1 MNTTE
6 EKPCNTV
13 ELDVEG
19 MDCPSC
25 ALRIEKNLSKIKGID
40 DVKVNLGSETAVIT
54 YEKSEVDLDS
64 IIKAIGKI
72 GYKAI
77 EPDFDETEEIAEAE
91 RKRFISRF
99 RQKIFVSITLS
110 IVIVLLGMKEH
121 ISLINFISDNT
132 SNWISL
138 VLSTIVVFWCGQKFI
153 KGFWASLKAKTADM
167 DTLIV
172 LGTMSAYC
180 YSAAIMFFPSLSAE
194 HHPMVY
200 FESAAMIITFIL
212 LGNYL
217 EAILKNKTQ
226 YAVKSLINLQSKN
239 ATVIRHNAEVQ
250 IPIKKVKISDIVIVK
265 PGERIPVD
273 GEVSE
278 GFSAVDES
286 MITGESMPVEKIQGT
301 KVIGGTMNLNGFLKV
316 RTEKIGKDS
325 FLSKIIGLVKDAQKT
340 KPKIQ
345 RIADKV
351 SSVFVPVVVIISLI
365 TFIIWNFVIGEPF
378 SFSLLKAVA
387 VLIIAC
393 PCALGLATPIAIVVG
408 VGKAAE
414 NHILFNNAEAIE
426 NVNKIDTILLDK
438 TGTVTYANFEV
449 TDAIALNGV
458 SKNEM
463 VKIAASIENF
473 SEHPI
478 AKAIVNYYKTTHDSG
493 LYKIDSFRITSG
505 VGVEAILNHK
515 KYLIGGANLISN
527 GKMQGI
533 ESKDLK
539 HIYIFEENN
548 LIGEIRITDKIKE
561 NAKDVTTRL
570 KNEGY
575 ELALISGD
583 GKSETER
590 VAGELGIT
598 DYIYQ
603 VLPDQK
609 QSIVE
614 NYQKNGKKV
623 AMIGDGINDAPS
635 LSKADLGIAIGTG
648 QDIAIQSADVILV
661 RGDLENLFALFKI
674 SKKTIRIIKQNIF
687 WAFFYNAAAIPVAAG
702 ILAPWGIIV
711 SPVMAS
717 MFMALSDVVT
727 VLGNSLRLKA
737 MKMK

>member
-19 MDCPSC
+19 MDCHSC

-77 EPDFDETEEIAEAE
+77 EPDFDETEERAEAE
-91 RKRFISRF
+91 RKRFISKF

-172 LGTMSAYC
+172 LGTMSAYF

-286 MITGESMPVEKIQGT
+286 MITGESMPVEKIQGA

-345 RIADKV
+345 RIEDKV

-365 TFIIWNFVIGEPF
+365 TFIIWNFVIGEQF

-408 VGKAAE
+408 VGKAADYK
-414 NHILFNNAEAIE
+414 ILFNNAEAIE
-426 NVNKIDTILLDK
+426 IVNKINTIIFDK
-438 TGTVTYANFEV
+438 TGTLTYARFEV
-449 TDAIALNGV
+449 NDIIPHKNGV
-458 SKNEM
+458 IYDKNDILM
-463 VKIAASIENF
+463 KAASIENY

-478 AKAIVNYYKTTHDSG
+478 ARAIVAYNKQMNSG
-493 LYKIDSFRITSG
+493 GGLLKVDEFKITSG
-505 VGVEAILNHK
+505 VGVEAKIDGKN
-515 KYLIGGANLISN
+515 YRIGGVNSANQSDVKQN
-527 GKMQGI
+527 GEYK
-533 ESKDLK
+533 KVYL
-539 HIYIFEENN
+539 FENEK
-548 LIGEIRITDKIKE
+548 LIGEILLSDKIKD
-561 NAKDVTTRL
+561 NAKDIITEL
-570 KNEGY
+570 KKDNY
-575 ELALISGD
+575 NLYLISGD
-583 GKSETER
+583 SKEITEKISST
-590 VAGELGIT
+590 LGINN
-598 DYIYQ
+598 YKAE

-609 QSIVE
+609 QGIISE
-614 NYQKNGKKV
+614 MKEAGKTV
-623 AMIGDGINDAPS
+623 AMVGDGINDAPA
-635 LSKADLGIAIGTG
+635 LSKADLGI
-648 QDIAIQSADVILV
+648 
-661 RGDLENLFALFKI
+661 
-674 SKKTIRIIKQNIF
+674 
-687 WAFFYNAAAIPVAAG
+687 
-702 ILAPWGIIV
+702 
-711 SPVMAS
+711 
-717 MFMALSDVVT
+717 
-727 VLGNSLRLKA
+727 
-737 MKMK
+737 